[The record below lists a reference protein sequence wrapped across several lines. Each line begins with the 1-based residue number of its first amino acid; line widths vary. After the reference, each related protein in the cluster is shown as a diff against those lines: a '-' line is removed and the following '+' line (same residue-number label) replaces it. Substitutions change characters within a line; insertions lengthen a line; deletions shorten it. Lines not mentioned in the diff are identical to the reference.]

1 MTVALVTDSTAYLPE
16 DLVTGLGIQV
26 VPLHVVVDGED
37 RREGQD
43 ISAAEVAQRLRAGAR
58 VTTSRPSP
66 EDMLAAYRRAAQA
79 GASQIVSAHLSS
91 AVSSTVGSA
100 SLAAGQSPVPV
111 TVLDTRSVAMA
122 MGHSVVAGVRAA
134 ERGSDAAAVA
144 EVVRAHCEASTLIFC
159 VDSLEYLR
167 RGGRIGAAS
176 ALVGSAL
183 AIKPLLGL
191 RDGAIVPIERVR
203 TSAKALTRLC
213 ERTVDA
219 VSSLAAQHDWVD
231 VAVHHL
237 DAEERAE
244 QVAETLA
251 NALPAATRLRLVE
264 IGPVIGAHAGP
275 GTIGV
280 SITPRL
286 T

>member
-16 DLVTGLGIQV
+16 DVVQGLGIQV

-43 ISAAEVAQRLRAGAR
+43 ISASEVAERLRAGAK

-66 EDMLAAYRRAAQA
+66 EDMLEAYRRAAEA
-79 GASQIVSAHLSS
+79 GASAIVSAHLSA

-111 TVLDTRSVAMA
+111 TVVDTRSVAMA

-134 ERGSDAAAVA
+134 ERGSDAQAVA
-144 EVVRAHCEASTLIFC
+144 DVVRAHCDASTLLFC

-203 TSAKALTRLC
+203 TSAKALVRLR
-213 ERTVDA
+213 ERAVDA
-219 VSSLAAQHDWVD
+219 VNSLVPQHDCVD

-237 DAEERAE
+237 DAETRAE
-244 QVAETLA
+244 ELAEALA
-251 NALPAATRLRLVE
+251 NALPDSTRLRLVE

-275 GTIGV
+275 GTVGI

-286 T
+286 G